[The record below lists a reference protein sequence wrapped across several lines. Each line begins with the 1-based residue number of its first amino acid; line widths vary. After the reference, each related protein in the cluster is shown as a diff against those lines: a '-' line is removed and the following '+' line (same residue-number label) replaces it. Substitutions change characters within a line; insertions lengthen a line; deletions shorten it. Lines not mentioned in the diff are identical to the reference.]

1 MEVKN
6 LESNII
12 LDSHYYRE
20 WYKHIHI
27 AESTKNN
34 YKSCFRR
41 FGNYMVS
48 LGPVRDLNFDK
59 FYFGELDSIYEP
71 IDEEFIDGYVEYL
84 LEDGVSHSTLYN
96 TIEALK
102 CFFKYLKMVGLIKS
116 NPTAYYPNPYY
127 KLKKVDRAFSKE
139 DAAKLLSASKKVD
152 PFFKQFYLLML
163 LFLTCGLR
171 GQEVCLMKKSQVNL
185 EFQTIEIT
193 RGYKT
198 SPGVVSVVDKLKE
211 AFEQYFQHPKWLEW
225 SNGQDKEV
233 FFYKGKPLNRGRLVS
248 MLQQIYDEAGI
259 DRKVRVHDLRHTM
272 AQLLLLNG
280 ANEFSI
286 QEQLRH
292 ERIETTLHYLNYNMN
307 YRTYLEYDLDNK

>member
-1 MEVKN
+1 MEN
-6 LESNII
+6 NII

-27 AESTKNN
+27 AESTKIG
-34 YKSCFRR
+34 YKSIFRR
-41 FGNYMVS
+41 FGQYMMS
-48 LGPVRDLNFDK
+48 LGPARDLDFNK

-84 LEDGVSHSTLYN
+84 LEEGASHATLY
-96 TIEALK
+96 TSIEALK
-102 CFFKYLKMVGLIKS
+102 CFFKFLKMVGLIKS

-139 DAAKLLSASKKVD
+139 DAEKLLLASKKVD
-152 PFFKQFYLLML
+152 PFFKQFYVLML

-171 GQEVCLMKKSQVNL
+171 AQEVCLMKKSQINL

-198 SPGVVSVVDKLKE
+198 SPGVVSVVDKLKA
-211 AFEQYFQHPKWLEW
+211 AFEQYFNHPKWFEW

-233 FFYKGKPLNRGRLVS
+233 FFYKGKPLNRSRLVS
-248 MLQQIYDEAGI
+248 MLQLVYDEAGI
-259 DRKVRVHDLRHTM
+259 ERKVRVHDLRHTM
-272 AQLLLLNG
+272 AQLLFLNG
-280 ANEFSI
+280 VHEFSI

-292 ERIETTLHYLNYNMN
+292 ARIETTMHYLNYNMN
-307 YRTYLEYDLDNK
+307 YLNYLESNPDIL